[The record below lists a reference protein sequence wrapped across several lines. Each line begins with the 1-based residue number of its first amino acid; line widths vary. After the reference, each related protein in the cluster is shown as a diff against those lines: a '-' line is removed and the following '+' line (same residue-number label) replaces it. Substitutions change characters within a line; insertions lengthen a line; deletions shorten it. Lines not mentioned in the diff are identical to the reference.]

1 VTVPGRVVLVHKPG
15 PNDYVD
21 SCRAVGIE
29 PVVVHWD
36 GPPAVALD
44 GASGLLLSG
53 GADLDPQLYGE
64 AAHATYQ
71 RAEGGRDAFEVEL
84 IRLAL
89 ERDLPLLAVCRGMQ
103 VLNVVCGGSLWQDL
117 PSQRPSDVPH
127 RVPSPRDDRT
137 HVVELAAASR
147 VRALLAPA
155 GTGGA
160 GAVGV
165 NSRHHQAVKRTAP
178 GFVVTATAPDG
189 VVEAIE
195 RPGSR
200 FCVGVQWH
208 PENFWRTGEFRP
220 LFEGFIEACRP

>member
-64 AAHATYQ
+64 APHATYQ

-84 IRLAL
+84 IR
-89 ERDLPLLAVCRGMQ
+89 
-103 VLNVVCGGSLWQDL
+103 
-117 PSQRPSDVPH
+117 
-127 RVPSPRDDRT
+127 
-137 HVVELAAASR
+137 
-147 VRALLAPA
+147 PA
-155 GTGGA
+155 
-160 GAVGV
+160 
-165 NSRHHQAVKRTAP
+165 
-178 GFVVTATAPDG
+178 
-189 VVEAIE
+189 
-195 RPGSR
+195 
-200 FCVGVQWH
+200 
-208 PENFWRTGEFRP
+208 
-220 LFEGFIEACRP
+220 